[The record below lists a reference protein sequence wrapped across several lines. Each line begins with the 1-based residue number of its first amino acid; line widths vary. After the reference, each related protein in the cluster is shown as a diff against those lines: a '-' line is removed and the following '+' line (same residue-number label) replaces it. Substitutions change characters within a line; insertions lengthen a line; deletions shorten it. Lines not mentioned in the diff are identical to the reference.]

1 MICTPCQLLNGDQ
14 VKENGMAGAR
24 DMHGREEETCT
35 GFWRESM
42 KEGYH
47 WKF

>member
-1 MICTPCQLLNGDQ
+1 MICTPCQLLKGDQ
-14 VKENGMAGAR
+14 IKENEMAGAR
-24 DMHGREEETCT
+24 DMHGREVETHP

-47 WKF
+47 LKL